1 MVLFILFQN
10 TNNDSSTLIFTE
22 GIPKIYYFGSCGKY
36 NALVM
41 ELLGPSLED
50 MFDLCDRK
58 FSTKTVIQ
66 VALQLV
72 RSLVASRYLHKSNIG
87 GFCSLTG

>member
-1 MVLFILFQN
+1 
-10 TNNDSSTLIFTE
+10 
-22 GIPKIYYFGSCGKY
+22 
-36 NALVM
+36 M

-72 RSLVASRYLHKSNIG
+72 RSICTLILLPPN
-87 GFCSLTG
+87 

>member
-1 MVLFILFQN
+1 
-10 TNNDSSTLIFTE
+10 
-22 GIPKIYYFGSCGKY
+22 
-36 NALVM
+36 M

-66 VALQLV
+66 IALQLV
-72 RSLVASRYLHKSNIG
+72 RLLIAMPDLWSNMVFVADHS
-87 GFCSLTG
+87 

>member
-1 MVLFILFQN
+1 
-10 TNNDSSTLIFTE
+10 
-22 GIPKIYYFGSCGKY
+22 
-36 NALVM
+36 M

-72 RSLVASRYLHKSNIG
+72 RTVVMPVLLLLLQPKLTGNALCSRFH
-87 GFCSLTG
+87 SLTG